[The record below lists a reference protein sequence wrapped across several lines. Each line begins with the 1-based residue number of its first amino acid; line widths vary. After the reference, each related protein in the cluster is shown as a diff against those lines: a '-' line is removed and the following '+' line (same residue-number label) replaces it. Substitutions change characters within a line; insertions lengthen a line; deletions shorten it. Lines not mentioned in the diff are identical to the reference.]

1 MSSPDSACS
10 ALRASLFGFFVAPR
24 FAFGFCN
31 KSAAAMSFR
40 AFTSTFG
47 ANAFA
52 SSSGLT

>member
-1 MSSPDSACS
+1 LLGA
-10 ALRASLFGFFVAPR
+10 ARFAFGFFVAAR

-40 AFTSTFG
+40 SFTSTFG

-52 SSSGLT
+52 SSSGLA